1 MKKNSVRD
9 WGLRLL
15 VLALVVGLWEV
26 FVSYSQNFLLP
37 RFTEM
42 VTNLFRL
49 LFTEPRFWEAL
60 YVSNQ
65 ALILG
70 YAFSVIVSIPLG
82 LLAGRF
88 HRIDQLLN
96 PYVG

>member
-15 VLALVVGLWEV
+15 VLALVVVLCEL

-37 RFTEM
+37 RSTEM
-42 VTNLFRL
+42 VTGLFRL
-49 LFTEPRFWEAL
+49 LFAEPRFWEAL

-65 ALILG
+65 TLILG
-70 YAFSVIVSIPLG
+70 YVFSVIMNIPLK
-82 LLAGRF
+82 LLARRF
-88 HRIDQLLN
+88 HWIDRLLN
-96 PYVG
+96 PYV